1 MLLLLLT
8 LLLFFLMLSLL
19 PLLFLLLLLLYKC
32 FHNFIIYVVF
42 VIMHQRKRSLRK
54 EILLF
59 YKQYFL
65 NKFNFQLNTI
75 YQYIN
80 KYMYNVLPNNVSKL
94 YICLHNLVFIKNV
107 LHNLNLYILYS
118 VVIFYILK
126 HISNAIPMLMTIY
139 NK

>member
-8 LLLFFLMLSLL
+8 LLLLFLMLSFL
-19 PLLFLLLLLLYKC
+19 PLLFLLLLLLCKC

-42 VIMHQRKRSLRK
+42 VIMHQRKRNLRK

-65 NKFNFQLNTI
+65 NKFNFQLNSI
-75 YQYIN
+75 CQYIN
-80 KYMYNVLPNNVSKL
+80 KYMYNVLPNNVSKH
-94 YICLHNLVFIKNV
+94 YICLHNLVFFKMYDITSI
-107 LHNLNLYILYS
+107 YIYY
-118 VVIFYILK
+118 VVIFCILK
-126 HISNAIPMLMTIY
+126 HMSNAIPMLMIIY